1 MIILTASEGSS
12 MLHDMS
18 DIAKEVAEDGGKK
31 RKGSE
36 ITLVVQRR
44 MNHLKSNMFNG
55 RPRPRRRWAEDL
67 LVGLLRRLEVEA
79 SSC

>member
-31 RKGSE
+31 RKG
-36 ITLVVQRR
+36 LVVQRR
-44 MNHLKSNMFNG
+44 VNHLKSNMFNG
-55 RPRPRRRWAEDL
+55 KPRPRRRWAEDL

>member
-1 MIILTASEGSS
+1 

-36 ITLVVQRR
+36 VTLVVQRR
-44 MNHLKSNMFNG
+44 MNHLKSNTFNG
-55 RPRPRRRWAEDL
+55 RSRRRRTEDL
-67 LVGLLRRLEVEA
+67 LHSWLTKEIGSRSFKLLITVVSLA
-79 SSC
+79 

>member
-31 RKGSE
+31 RKG
-36 ITLVVQRR
+36 LVVQRR
-44 MNHLKSNMFNG
+44 VNHLQSNMFNG
-55 RPRPRRRWAEDL
+55 KPRPRRRWAEDL